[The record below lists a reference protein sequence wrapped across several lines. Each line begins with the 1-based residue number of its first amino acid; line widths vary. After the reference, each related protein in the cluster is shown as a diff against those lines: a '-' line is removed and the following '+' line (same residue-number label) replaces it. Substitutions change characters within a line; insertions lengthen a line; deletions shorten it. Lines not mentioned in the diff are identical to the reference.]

1 MRQLNEKDKVEIANE
16 YYRRVNKISKLK
28 KNIKRICI
36 KSLAIL
42 IPITAI
48 SCIFVGPLGLF
59 CLVGFLFPIICVDYY
74 YRLIDDELNMCLK
87 NNISLRQIKKAI
99 KSGEM
104 NRYITKA
111 MEEEKS
117 QQFIAEI
124 YDFAQEEEQY
134 TPPMITKFEDN
145 KKNKYL

>member
-1 MRQLNEKDKVEIANE
+1 MRQLNEKDKVAIANE

-36 KSLAIL
+36 KSSVVL
-42 IPITAI
+42 ISITAI

-59 CLVGFLFPIICVDYY
+59 CLVGFLFPIISVDYY

-134 TPPMITKFEDN
+134 TPQMITKFEDN